1 MFNDLF
7 GKQPLIVSL
16 DIDAHV
22 EQKIEQLI
30 HAGLNAIELL
40 QCNASMIK
48 HLRVKHP
55 QLKIGLGNI
64 QTVDQLT
71 YAYDLGLDFMS
82 SPGFLAPLAMT
93 ANQYQM
99 NYMPGLS
106 HISDAMSII
115 NLEIHHARPCPG
127 NIELCNTLN
136 KYFPDLKLYPMDVK
150 WEDIELF
157 LDLPAVAAVG
167 LCNPDHL
174 QMLQIAESIQI

>member
-30 HAGLNAIELL
+30 QSGLNVIELL
-40 QCNASMIK
+40 QCNISLIK
-48 HLRVKHP
+48 HIRSKYP

-64 QTVDQLT
+64 HNVEQLT
-71 YAYDLGLDFMS
+71 LAYDLGLDFMS
-82 SPGFLAPLAMT
+82 SPGFYLPLAMT

-99 NYMPGLS
+99 NYLPGLS
-106 HISDAMSII
+106 TVSDAMTII
-115 NLEIHHARPCPG
+115 NHHIYQARPCPG
-127 NIELCNTLN
+127 SIELCNQLN
-136 KYFPDLKLYPMDVK
+136 KYFPELKLYPLDVK

-157 LDLPAVAAVG
+157 LDLPTVGAVG
-167 LCNPDHL
+167 LSNPDHL